1 MVDVQQSLQPF
12 PPAGRRAQVAFELI
26 VYIPKKRLQLFP
38 DQWRV
43 CSLQGERDSPSVCQ
57 HPAQIQQGCQ
67 QISYP
72 FENVRVR
79 PPNHKILE

>member
-12 PPAGRRAQVAFELI
+12 PLARRRAQVAFEMI
-26 VYIPKKRLQLFP
+26 VHIPKERLQFFS

-43 CSLQGERDSPSVCQ
+43 CSLQGERDSPSVCE

-67 QISYP
+67 QIGYP

-79 PPNHKILE
+79 PPDHKIFE